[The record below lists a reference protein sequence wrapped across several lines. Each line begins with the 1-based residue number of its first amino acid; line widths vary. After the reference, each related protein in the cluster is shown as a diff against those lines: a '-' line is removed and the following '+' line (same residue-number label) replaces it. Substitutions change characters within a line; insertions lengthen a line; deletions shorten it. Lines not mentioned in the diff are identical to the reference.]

1 VSYIQDKEMGI
12 KYYEVKVENKKLRFF
27 PTYSEFPVSSKLEAD
42 ESSSIR
48 MYEVSENSSKAPRV
62 LLSLSPDDH
71 VPMAAFVEQGKWKKV
86 AMRDQPISL
95 PWMKFTLS
103 PLRTRIGERPQLDFT
118 SANLFNKTGETT
130 QAALLKVD
138 NISTGESKEF
148 WLSNRTVQGFTW
160 GNSQIE
166 GFVGNKTLEIP
177 FQIHLARFKI
187 EHYPGTQ
194 DPSSFESIVN
204 VLGNRVRISM
214 NEPLKQSGYT
224 FYQASYSQDERGL
237 PISVLS
243 VNKDPGRVLK
253 YFGSLLLVI
262 GLILHYLVIYK
273 KIFI

>member
-1 VSYIQDKEMGI
+1 
-12 KYYEVKVENKKLRFF
+12 
-27 PTYSEFPVSSKLEAD
+27 
-42 ESSSIR
+42 
-48 MYEVSENSSKAPRV
+48 
-62 LLSLSPDDH
+62 
-71 VPMAAFVEQGKWKKV
+71 
-86 AMRDQPISL
+86 MRDQPISL